1 MLEELFGSKAER
13 PDAALKAKHFLKNKL
28 AEIRVIATDE
38 LDIEK
43 PYKKRQCDAASTL
56 IGMMQMGGR
65 IKNTLIAEELAKMIV
80 NN

>member
-38 LDIEK
+38 LDI
-43 PYKKRQCDAASTL
+43 
-56 IGMMQMGGR
+56 
-65 IKNTLIAEELAKMIV
+65 
-80 NN
+80 